1 MLMGDRWRNGAKLPW
16 ELASVGA
23 NFPGRVD
30 VVRACSGAGGVYLS
44 VTCVAVGTGQ
54 APAAA
59 GHKRQQRELQL
70 ESDRHPGV
78 DQ

>member
-16 ELASVGA
+16 EPPSVGA

-44 VTCVAVGTGQ
+44 VTCAAVVDGQIAVTTGFE
-54 APAAA
+54 
-59 GHKRQQRELQL
+59 R
-70 ESDRHPGV
+70 
-78 DQ
+78 